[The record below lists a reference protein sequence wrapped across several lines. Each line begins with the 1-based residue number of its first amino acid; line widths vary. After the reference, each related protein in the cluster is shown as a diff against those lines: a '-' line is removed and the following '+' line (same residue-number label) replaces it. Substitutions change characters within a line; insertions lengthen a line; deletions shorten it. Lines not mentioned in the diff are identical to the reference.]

1 MSTYNMTA
9 PSEGY
14 VPSIFQPR
22 KNVIESR
29 SGGCCGV
36 QRSLR
41 RFFRRRGFGAYLYW
55 FKVAVALAGTTVLWL
70 GAWNLSQCVAACHA
84 CTQHSVAAVWCWG
97 SPQPRAR
104 TYNHAR
110 ARARAHHTHMFT
122 DAHFCMRTRTRSPG
136 RVAQVRLLA
145 HARSAPLLVE
155 RYSTRKWNNTGQR
168 DPSQR
173 VVCTRGTAAKRQQH
187 FRRQTP
193 SVVGWNQRTCV
204 SRRGERTAQ
213 LLQLPSAAMAF
224 ERLQQAVTVTIVL
237 NYC

>member
-97 SPQPRAR
+97 LPTTARAHVQSR
-104 TYNHAR
+104 TR
-110 ARARAHHTHMFT
+110 ARART
-122 DAHFCMRTRTRSPG
+122 TRTC
-136 RVAQVRLLA
+136 LLTHIFACA
-145 HARSAPLLVE
+145 HARAHPDVLHRYDCWLTPEAPRCL
-155 RYSTRKWNNTGQR
+155 WNVTAPAN
-168 DPSQR
+168 
-173 VVCTRGTAAKRQQH
+173 GT
-187 FRRQTP
+187 TP
-193 SVVGWNQRTCV
+193 ANATHHNV
-204 SRRGERTAQ
+204 SFAPGA
-213 LLQLPSAAMAF
+213 QLPSDSSIFDAKLPPWLGGINEPAF
-224 ERLQQAVTVTIVL
+224 RGEVSGQRSCCSCHLLPWPL
-237 NYC
+237 NAYNKLLPSPLF